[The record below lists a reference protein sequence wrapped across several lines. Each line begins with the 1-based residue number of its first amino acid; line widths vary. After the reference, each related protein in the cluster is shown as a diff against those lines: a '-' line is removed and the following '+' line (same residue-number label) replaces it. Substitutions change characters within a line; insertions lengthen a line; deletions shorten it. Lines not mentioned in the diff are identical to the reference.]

1 AYAWADLLICRS
13 GALTVSEVSAAGV
26 GAIFIPFMH
35 KDRQQALNAD
45 HLVACGAAKMIEQ
58 PELSVEK
65 LTQMVRELDRA
76 QLLSMAQKARQAAKL
91 DADKV
96 VAQAIIAI
104 TE

>member
-1 AYAWADLLICRS
+1 
-13 GALTVSEVSAAGV
+13 
-26 GAIFIPFMH
+26 
-35 KDRQQALNAD
+35 
-45 HLVACGAAKMIEQ
+45 AKMIEQ